1 MQSRFF
7 SVSPIQFVH
16 DNCTLLSE
24 IRFDFMNTTAFFGK
38 VPKSP
43 GFGLCYSSIFSG
55 FQAFRLSGFQVFRL
69 SGFQAFRLS
78 DFQTF
83 RLSGIGSF
91 FKVCNVRH
99 TFFARSRGLRK
110 GIYITRLGKSTHHSL
125 LQNSQIQAF
134 SYHYSEMQN
143 IS

>member
-38 VPKSP
+38 VPKSS
-43 GFGLCYSSIFSG
+43 GFGLCYSSLFFSFQAFRLSG
-55 FQAFRLSGFQVFRL
+55 FQAFRLSGFQASRL

-78 DFQTF
+78 
-83 RLSGIGSF
+83 GIGSF
-91 FKVCNVRH
+91 
-99 TFFARSRGLRK
+99 FFARSRGLRK

-125 LQNSQIQAF
+125 LRNPQTQAF
-134 SYHYSEMQN
+134 SYH
-143 IS
+143 